1 MKKMTNKEIIDTVNK
16 ALIEEFEL
24 DPEQMIPEAHL
35 YEDLGLDSLD
45 TVDMIIVLET
55 AFNFKI
61 KEDEDIKSIQT
72 LQDLY
77 NFIIAKKQIEKN
89 KNKSC

>member
-1 MKKMTNKEIIDTVNK
+1 MTNKEIIDTVNK